1 MKISDIFI
9 NSFGRLR
16 SGWRFVFYGF
26 SYLLAITIFGVIIG
40 VTSAIIL
47 GKQNTEKF
55 FDSAAGFFFNGI
67 FILTIATFVGWLCG
81 WLLEDLPFK
90 AIGWNLHQDW
100 LKHFLLGS
108 LVGALPLLFAVT
120 IIFAFGGYRFSLNN
134 SASSFSIAKTVLIS
148 LIVFIVA
155 AAAEE
160 AAFRGYG
167 LQTMARSHIGWA
179 WVSIL
184 LLSLGFGLVH
194 LGNPN
199 AKFIYTFTNTALAG
213 VWLSVAYLKTRSLW
227 FPLGVHWAW
236 NWVMA
241 AIFGIPVSGIT
252 TMTPAPLL
260 RVEINEPT
268 WLSGGSYG
276 VEGGVVCG
284 VAVLISTIAIYFLPI
299 AKPTKEMYALT
310 SKENPASKPNV
321 EIEFNNEPEKNA

>member
-1 MKISDIFI
+1 MNISEIFI
-9 NSFGRLR
+9 NSVGRLR
-16 SGWRFVFYGF
+16 SGWRFCFFGF
-26 SYLLAITIFGVIIG
+26 SYLLAVTIFGVIIG
-40 VTSAIIL
+40 VTSALIL
-47 GKQNTEKF
+47 GKENAEKF
-55 FDSAAGFFFNGI
+55 FDGRIGFFLNGI
-67 FILTIATFVGWLCG
+67 FILTIATLIGWLCG
-81 WLLEDLPFK
+81 LLLEGLPFK
-90 AIGWNLHQDW
+90 AFGWSLHQNW
-100 LKHFLLGS
+100 LKHFFTGS
-108 LVGALPLLFAVT
+108 LVGVLSLLLAVAV
-120 IIFAFGGYRFSLNN
+120 IFAFGGYRFSFNN
-134 SASSFSIAKTVLIS
+134 SASTFSIAKSILIS
-148 LIVFIVA
+148 LFVFIVA

-184 LLSLGFGLVH
+184 FLSLGFGLVH

-199 AKFIYTFTNTALAG
+199 VKFIYTFTNTALAG
-213 VWLSVAYLKTRSLW
+213 IWLSVAYLKTRSLW

-252 TMTPAPLL
+252 SMTPAPLL

-276 VEGGVVCG
+276 VEGGIVCG
-284 VAVLISTIAIYFLPI
+284 IAVLISTIAIYLLPI
-299 AKPTKEMYALT
+299 AEPTEEMYALT

-321 EIEFNNEPEKNA
+321 EMAFNGKLEKNP